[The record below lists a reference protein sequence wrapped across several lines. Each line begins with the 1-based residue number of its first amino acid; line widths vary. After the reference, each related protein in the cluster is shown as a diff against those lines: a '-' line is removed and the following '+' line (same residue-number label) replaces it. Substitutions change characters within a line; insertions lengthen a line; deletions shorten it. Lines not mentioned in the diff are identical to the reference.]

1 MLLMQCFGPDQSAS
15 TETLHTTISF
25 LIYSSSVVTMFHF
38 GVATHAYTHLCIVER
53 VLSRVVIPGN
63 PDPEFP
69 GFGVFFPIPIPGL
82 YV

>member
-1 MLLMQCFGPDQSAS
+1 MRTQKHIVLVKDSNEKRMCA
-15 TETLHTTISF
+15 LHVSF
-25 LIYSSSVVTMFHF
+25 SQQRNPGQRECQRTRR
-38 GVATHAYTHLCIVER
+38 YT
-53 VLSRVVIPGN
+53 RVVIPGN

>member
-1 MLLMQCFGPDQSAS
+1 MACLLHNNDQ
-15 TETLHTTISF
+15 LQID
-25 LIYSSSVVTMFHF
+25 
-38 GVATHAYTHLCIVER
+38 VAA
-53 VLSRVVIPGN
+53 RVVIPGN

>member
-1 MLLMQCFGPDQSAS
+1 MSALLGMPLEWEVIA
-15 TETLHTTISF
+15 LVSF
-25 LIYSSSVVTMFHF
+25 RRRLNELIT
-38 GVATHAYTHLCIVER
+38 
-53 VLSRVVIPGN
+53 RVVIPGN